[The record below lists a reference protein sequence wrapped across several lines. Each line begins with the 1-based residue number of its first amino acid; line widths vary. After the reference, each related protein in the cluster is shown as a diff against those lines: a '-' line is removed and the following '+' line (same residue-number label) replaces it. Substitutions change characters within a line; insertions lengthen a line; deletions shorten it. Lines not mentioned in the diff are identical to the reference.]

1 MGASMSGLL
10 DGIGEVFARILKIL
24 GLFIL
29 AGIIGNFILIGITV
43 LTGSFAD
50 KVTGLVMIGVLDM
63 IPFPLNLYLSSQL
76 NLTGFILELF
86 LQIIIF
92 LLLFIFLEKSNGRH

>member
-1 MGASMSGLL
+1 MSGIL
-10 DGIGEVFARILKIL
+10 DDIGEFFAQIVKII

-29 AGIIGNFILIGITV
+29 AGIIGNFIVISITV
-43 LTGSFAD
+43 LAGSFAD

-63 IPFPLNLYLSSQL
+63 IPFPLNLYVSSQL
-76 NLTGFILELF
+76 NPTGFILELI

-92 LLLFIFLEKSNGRH
+92 L